1 MTTLRFLIILLL
13 VLIYDKMTN
22 KGKAE
27 LTPDYAS
34 HRQEGVERSVRFATT
49 EAIGHV
55 GALMSLMTLS
65 LAIGGIIERSEIVHL
80 FPQVFESPWH
90 AMAVLCLVMVFL
102 GMVMDPL
109 GAIILVSG
117 TLAPIAYANHIDPLH
132 FWMVV
137 LVSFELGY
145 LSPPVALN
153 QLLTRQVVGE
163 DEVSRADAD
172 VRHLGFYG
180 RYERW
185 ILPVVVMMMGLVL
198 VAFGPLLAQHVDG
211 FAFLKDILPQPTE

>member
-1 MTTLRFLIILLL
+1 MPPPSAAI
-13 VLIYDKMTN
+13 
-22 KGKAE
+22 
-27 LTPDYAS
+27 
-34 HRQEGVERSVRFATT
+34 RS
-49 EAIGHV
+49 
-55 GALMSLMTLS
+55 
-65 LAIGGIIERSEIVHL
+65 IERSEIVHL

-90 AMAVLCLVMVFL
+90 AMAVLCVVMVFL

-185 ILPVVVMMMGLVL
+185 ILPNVPVIVTCATWTLRRGTV
-198 VAFGPLLAQHVDG
+198 P
-211 FAFLKDILPQPTE
+211 